1 MFPIGRR
8 LLNLQVCFTSVN
20 TESAIISSTPHIRCP
35 VAHIIKF
42 RAILTS
48 AQLDFRLSITELF
61 NLIQPKAFLSLN
73 TSFSLRF

>member
-48 AQLDFRLSITELF
+48 AQLDFGGYR
-61 NLIQPKAFLSLN
+61 
-73 TSFSLRF
+73 